1 MPDFIGVD
9 IVGMQQ
15 LMQKLN
21 KLPPAVQE
29 EAVRAAADETVN
41 VMRVYPPVRGVSV
54 HRDGTTFKPLRPYVR
69 TFTLKNNWVII
80 GQGKNEMVVNQTPYA
95 QYVMGDDTQAWMH
108 KGFWKTIQKRLEENS
123 QKLNKVLQQAADRA
137 IRKLGLK

>member
-1 MPDFIGVD
+1 M
-9 IVGMQQ
+9 
-15 LMQKLN
+15 
-21 KLPPAVQE
+21 
-29 EAVRAAADETVN
+29 
-41 VMRVYPPVRGVSV
+41 
-54 HRDGTTFKPLRPYVR
+54 
-69 TFTLKNNWVII
+69 II

-108 KGFWKTIQKRLEENS
+108 KGFWKTIQKRLQENS